1 VNNPPAHP
9 SGLTDVCEHHLVPF
23 ANRTDGSGTNIR
35 YCYLCAIEREPAIA
49 QDDAIVLPKLIAFT
63 GTAQSGKTTCAKY
76 LADKFRYGTLSFA
89 APLKKMLA
97 AITSIDDKEA
107 TPPVLCGKTVRHAMQ
122 TLGTEWGR
130 NLIGPDVWIRAA
142 ERECQRILSTGVR
155 GVTIDDAR
163 FDNEARLVHE
173 LGGLVIELDRP
184 GSARMAHVSERGIN
198 PDLIHATISAE
209 DPVSLVLQLEEY
221 LSRS

>member
-1 VNNPPAHP
+1 MTTPAHP
-9 SGLTDVCEHHLVPF
+9 PGLTDVCEHHLVPL
-23 ANRTDGSGTNIR
+23 ANRTDGSGNNIR

-49 QDDAIVLPKLIAFT
+49 QEDTLAIPNLIAFT
-63 GTAQSGKTTCAKY
+63 GAAQSGKTTCAKY
-76 LADKFRYGTLSFA
+76 LADKFRFGVLSFA
-89 APLKKMLA
+89 SPLKRMLS

-130 NLIGPDVWIRAA
+130 YLIGPDIWIRAA
-142 ERECQRILSTGVR
+142 EREYHRILSTGVR

-163 FDNEARLVHE
+163 FDNEAQLVHE

-184 GSARMAHVSERGIN
+184 GSARMAHVSECGIS

-209 DPVSLVLQLEEY
+209 DPVSLILQLEEY